1 MDIFSA
7 GIVWD
12 PREPLPP
19 EYNMPTLPVPALRAT
34 DGPATTAAP
43 LLYQPPPAPQVSV
56 RTKPFPTT
64 AVRELY
70 RNVLPALSVTIE
82 ARVTGDIA
90 EVTAKQLFWNDAD
103 IPIHQGSYTFALPN
117 GCTVMGFTCR
127 IGNGNKLKATARPKA
142 EAQNKFQQALA
153 SRTTAAL
160 LEQNTP
166 EIFTSSLGNIPPNTR
181 VKTEITY
188 ATILQRMFSQDTNTT
203 TLTIPTY
210 IANRYGERPDS
221 LQGLD
226 LETKP
231 DDISIRVEI
240 LESEQI
246 QSVKSTSHE
255 ILIERGTET
264 GQVFK
269 WGHIGKGSEKSM
281 RETAIVTMKE
291 ATNWIERDFIISID
305 TLPSGKNGN
314 PEAWL
319 EIHPSFENQAAM
331 MVTVPP
337 RILPNQNEIS
347 KIGEI
352 LFVVDRSG
360 SMEDK
365 MENLKSAMHFFLKG
379 IPLGR
384 TFNIWCFGS
393 SYSSLW
399 AKSRAYEEESLRI
412 ALNYVDTMFRADL
425 GGTEI
430 LPALEAIIA
439 ARDPSLPCD
448 IVILTD
454 GQVWRLDDTLHLVS
468 RSREASNGAIRFFSL
483 GLGAHVSHALVEGIA
498 KQGGG
503 YSDVVLRAHTE
514 GWEGRLLAILKAAL
528 TSHIQNL
535 SLELGGL
542 MALASPTNLHSLN
555 PFQAHRIFLL
565 LEQGMTPEDANIALT
580 FISDGE
586 RSTINASIIRS
597 DKLSTIIH
605 KLSARALID
614 DFERGISS
622 STPYQSNTSP
632 AIGCVGVDISHLA
645 ETLACRYTLPS
656 KWTALLLLESD
667 NEVLER
673 EPHRNTISGIT
684 LSHIEDGPLQRQR
697 GSQWEGGEEIGF
709 RPDRHYRRHNHHH
722 DSLFS
727 DGIVRC
733 PSLGKRRD
741 RDGSGTNYCGPP
753 VTRQARIPCCL
764 APYDPVH
771 AKLKRAS
778 LRVTRRVK
786 TDADREFIVT
796 ILRHQA
802 FDGSV
807 QNEVLRELPEV
818 ARDILRAVKEWL
830 CEKTNLEDSV
840 LDLVANTT
848 LVVAILERDYK
859 EYKDLWRMM
868 QQKAHTYISLHVHL
882 LNLKDE
888 LMEYSRERLAQPNR
902 LVRLKCK
909 ATSWLIQLKCKLIS
923 SQPDSNT
930 RRVRRYEGA
939 RDGYA
944 SSSDPVLINE
954 APIDD

>member
-12 PREPLPP
+12 PREPLPF
-19 EYNMPTLPVPALRAT
+19 
-34 DGPATTAAP
+34 
-43 LLYQPPPAPQVSV
+43 QPPPAPQASV
-56 RTKPFPTT
+56 RTKLFPTT
-64 AVRELY
+64 AVREPY
-70 RNVLPALSVTIE
+70 RNVLPALSVSIE
-82 ARVTGDIA
+82 ARVTGDVA

-117 GCTVMGFTCR
+117 GCTVMGFTRR

-160 LEQNTP
+160 LKQNTP
-166 EIFTSSLGNIPPNTR
+166 EILTSWLGNIPPNTS

-188 ATILQRMFSQDTNTT
+188 ATILQRMFSQDKNTT

-210 IANRYGERPDS
+210 IANRYGERPES
-221 LQGLD
+221 LQGLN

-231 DDISIRVEI
+231 DNISLRIEI
-240 LESEQI
+240 LESEHV
-246 QSVKSTSHE
+246 QSIKSNSHE
-255 ILIERGTET
+255 ILIERGTEM

-269 WGHIGKGSEKSM
+269 WDHLGKGSEDSM
-281 RETAIVTMKE
+281 HETAIVTMKE
-291 ATNWIERDFIISID
+291 ATSWIERDFIISID
-305 TLPSGKNGN
+305 TLPSGRNGS

-337 RILPNQNEIS
+337 RMLPIQNEIS

-352 LFVVDRSG
+352 LFVADRSG

-393 SYSSLW
+393 GYSSLW
-399 AKSRAYEEESLRI
+399 ATSRVYEEESLRI
-412 ALNYVDTMFRADL
+412 ALNYMDTMFRADL

-454 GQVWRLDDTLHLVS
+454 GEVWRLDDTLHLVS
-468 RSREASNGAIRFFSL
+468 RSKETSNGAIRFFSL
-483 GLGAHVSHALVEGIA
+483 GLGAHLSHALVEGIA

-503 YSDVVLRAHTE
+503 CSDVIPQADTE
-514 GWEGRLLAILKAAL
+514 GWEDRVVAILKAVL

-535 SLELGGL
+535 SLELGGFI
-542 MALASPTNLHSLN
+542 ALASPANLHFLN

-565 LEQGMTPEDANIALT
+565 FEQGTIPEDANIALT
-580 FISDGE
+580 FIFDGE
-586 RSTINASIIRS
+586 RTTMNASVIRS
-597 DKLSTIIH
+597 DKPSTIIH
-605 KLSARALID
+605 KLSARALLD
-614 DFERGISS
+614 DFERAIFS
-622 STPYQSNTSP
+622 STPYQPNAWLAT
-632 AIGCVGVDISHLA
+632 GGMGVDISHFA

-656 KWTALLLLESD
+656 KWTALFLSESD
-667 NEVLER
+667 NKVLES
-673 EPHRNTISGIT
+673 EPHHNTIGEIA
-684 LSHIEDGPLQRQR
+684 LSHIENGPLQRYR
-697 GSQWEGGEEIGF
+697 G
-709 RPDRHYRRHNHHH
+709 NHAFPT
-722 DSLFS
+722 S
-727 DGIVRC
+727 I
-733 PSLGKRRD
+733 KRRD
-741 RDGSGTNYCGPP
+741 RVESGTHTVFDQMKVDHSSNIVEFACIELPSYKLGHIAFRGSYRSPTLSFRE
-753 VTRQARIPCCL
+753 TRG
-764 APYDPVH
+764 
-771 AKLKRAS
+771 
-778 LRVTRRVK
+778 VK
-786 TDADREFIVT
+786 TCADRVFIGS

-802 FDGSV
+802 FDGSFR
-807 QNEVLRELPEV
+807 NEVLHELPEV
-818 ARDILRAVKEWL
+818 ARDILRAVKKWL
-830 CEKTNLEDSV
+830 CEKTNLEDPV
-840 LDLVANTT
+840 LGLVANTT

-859 EYKDLWRMM
+859 DNEHLWMM
-868 QQKAHTYISLHVHL
+868 MRQKAHAYINLHVHV
-882 LNLKDE
+882 LNVKDE
-888 LMEYSRERLAQPNR
+888 LLEYSRERFAQLNR
-902 LVRLKCK
+902 LTQLKYKGTSWLTQLKCK
-909 ATSWLIQLKCKLIS
+909 ATSWLTQLERKATS
-923 SQPDSNT
+923 SHPDSNT

-939 RDGYA
+939 KDGYV